1 VDTDDLQVL
10 GGDGEVE
17 YRPSPRGDQSRYY
30 AAIRDALLG
39 CGENTVTPTE
49 AVAVMAV
56 LEAAVTSAREGRI
69 VVPDA

>member
-39 CGENTVTPTE
+39 CGENPVTPAE